1 MKNTT
6 PTPTSTPAVPP
17 TPTASPTRIISN
29 SYIRLLT
36 IIIISAVLI
45 GILSTYYY
53 YFFDSS
59 YSIMININAK
69 DDHNRIVQQVVSN
82 KAIKIVV
89 MVHTAKKYYTTR
101 IIAIRDTW
109 LSKVPERL

>member
-6 PTPTSTPAVPP
+6 PTPTNAPAAPP
-17 TPTASPTRIISN
+17 TPTSSPTRIISN

-69 DDHNRIVQQVVSN
+69 DDRNRIVQQVVSN

-109 LSKVPERL
+109 LSKVPGRL